1 MTAKV
6 NDTLGDYDK
15 AFFELEDFIE
25 SIYSI
30 KLSLG
35 SFPTDKSPRKTEN
48 PVDYYFN
55 FL

>member
-35 SFPTDKSPRKTEN
+35 SFLTMHNVKCLRTFVIPGRW
-48 PVDYYFN
+48 
-55 FL
+55 